1 MVYVLAKSRFSSDI
15 ACHQEEIQATKL
27 ISLFLIVVMVSGVTE
42 ILLFDVVPHL
52 LHHHVM

>member
-1 MVYVLAKSRFSSDI
+1 
-15 ACHQEEIQATKL
+15 L